1 MDTPTCWD
9 INKDILVPKITLLAL
24 SLFFVTL
31 SPLSHSDLFCQND
44 PCDIKL
50 SYTNGGELTAN
61 QAIITFG
68 EGASI
73 ELGESGSYD
82 LGLSGYIYD
91 SDITDLDTHIDIP
104 AGTKV
109 YLGAG
114 AKLVFSN
121 EGYMHLGNG
130 GNIENL
136 GESET
141 QLNGVTTIEN
151 SSNSTLLLAPSS
163 NEHADYTFIASNSI
177 VWDSTLSSHF
187 KVKSD
192 EVTIQSYDLNVAAPE
207 PFEAKTLNF
216 IVSNGEIQLGTQIPS
231 NVEASTI
238 SLADLTLTN
247 GPTITIS
254 DSSCTVDK
262 VPCSIQFV
270 ENDLATLSGNIV
282 VNGDDDPISIGIDN
296 LTVGDDQNPLLND
309 NDCGD
314 SDGSCNGASFTF
326 NVEDCNT
333 QDQLMEYT
341 DATDAYLIES
351 EVTIAYVH
359 ASQRLQMITA
369 EIENTDSP
377 TDEQLAALAEAEEA
391 YIEAEKAFSDFSERY
406 NNNEIYISE
415 DEQILRVLCS
425 ELELAQKEKDESEGG
440 GSTFWLLSLTLL
452 LSTRRSRACTLLQRM
467 NVI

>member
-1 MDTPTCWD
+1 
-9 INKDILVPKITLLAL
+9 
-24 SLFFVTL
+24 
-31 SPLSHSDLFCQND
+31 
-44 PCDIKL
+44 
-50 SYTNGGELTAN
+50 
-61 QAIITFG
+61 
-68 EGASI
+68 
-73 ELGESGSYD
+73 
-82 LGLSGYIYD
+82 
-91 SDITDLDTHIDIP
+91 
-104 AGTKV
+104 
-109 YLGAG
+109 
-114 AKLVFSN
+114 
-121 EGYMHLGNG
+121 MHLGNG

-151 SSNSTLLLAPSS
+151 SSNSILLLAPSS

-192 EVTIQSYDLNVAAPE
+192 EVTIQSFDLNIAAPE

-231 NVEASTI
+231 NGEASTI
-238 SLADLTLTN
+238 SLTDLTLTN

-282 VNGDDDPISIGIDN
+282 VSGEDDPISIGIDN

-314 SDGSCNGASFTF
+314 SDGSCNGASFSF

-333 QDQLMEYT
+333 QDQLMDYSE
-341 DATDAYLIES
+341 ATKSYVTEIS
-351 EVTIAYVH
+351 EVTIAYNE
-359 ASQRLQMITA
+359 ASLRLLAIT
-369 EIENTDSP
+369 EKIENTGAP
-377 TDEQLAALAEAEEA
+377 TEEQLTALFEAEEA
-391 YIEAEKAFSDFSERY
+391 FKEAEKALLDFSDRY

-415 DEQILRVLCS
+415 DEQLLRVLCS

-452 LSTRRSRACTLLQRM
+452 LSIRRSRACTLLQRM

>member
-1 MDTPTCWD
+1 M
-9 INKDILVPKITLLAL
+9 
-24 SLFFVTL
+24 TL
-31 SPLSHSDLFCQND
+31 SPFSHSDLFCQND

-91 SDITDLDTHIDIP
+91 SDITDLDTQIGIP

-141 QLNGVTTIEN
+141 QFNGVSTIEN

-192 EVTIQSYDLNVAAPE
+192 EVTIQSFDLNIAAPE

-216 IVSNGEIQLGTQIPS
+216 IVSNGEIQLGTQIP
-231 NVEASTI
+231 NNGEASTM
-238 SLADLTLTN
+238 SLTDLTLTN

-254 DSSCTVDK
+254 DSSCTVDE
-262 VPCSIQFV
+262 VPCSLQFV

-282 VNGDDDPISIGIDN
+282 VSGDDDPISIGIDN

-333 QDQLMEYT
+333 QDQLMDYNE
-341 DATDAYLIES
+341 ATESYVTEIS
-351 EVTIAYVH
+351 EVTIAFNE
-359 ASQRLQMITA
+359 ASLRLLAIT
-369 EIENTDSP
+369 EKIENTGAP
-377 TDEQLAALAEAEEA
+377 TEEQLTALFEAEEA
-391 YIEAEKAFSDFSERY
+391 FKEAEKALLDFSDRH
-406 NNNEIYISE
+406 NNNEVYISE
-415 DEQILRVLCS
+415 DEQLLRVLCS

-452 LSTRRSRACTLLQRM
+452 LSIRRSARS
-467 NVI
+467 